1 MIPILS
7 RIINNS
13 PQSRPQYTT
22 TIILII
28 GDSSQCITSR
38 GPSVGML
45 GIPQKYYSSLQIN
58 GS

>member
-13 PQSRPQYTT
+13 PQYTT

-45 GIPQKYYSSLQIN
+45 GIPQKYYSSL
-58 GS
+58 